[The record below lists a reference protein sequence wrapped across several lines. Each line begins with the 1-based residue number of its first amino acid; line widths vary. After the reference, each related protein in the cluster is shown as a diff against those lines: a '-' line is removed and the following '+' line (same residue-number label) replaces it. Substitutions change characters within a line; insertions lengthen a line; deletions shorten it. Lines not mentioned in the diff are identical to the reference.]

1 MIVLEQQIE
10 AIKNENA
17 RMQIPS
23 MIFMND
29 LIEIVDKTGDN
40 SLLAKL
46 DIFKETCNQYVLDL
60 QDFT

>member
-1 MIVLEQQIE
+1 VIVLEQQIK

-17 RMQIPS
+17 IMQKPS

-29 LIEIVDKTGDN
+29 LIETVYKTGDN